1 MVSQLYRAAGRLFLY
16 VLCLHVP
23 LGRAWLR
30 GGWGLNDV
38 AFKLQS
44 VKTAKVVMGLYVG
57 RYYEPLGRQRCI
69 SKYPVSL
76 GWGSRLAH
84 PLGICT
90 AVPCW
95 NCSARIFDL

>member
-69 SKYPVSL
+69 SKYAGFTGVGLKIGSPAWYLYCCTMLELL
-76 GWGSRLAH
+76 G
-84 PLGICT
+84 
-90 AVPCW
+90 
-95 NCSARIFDL
+95 